1 MHESTITDLKTAIS
15 RLETEKQRI
24 DEQLRALETT
34 LRYFENRERDD
45 GPTQAFSAHQ
55 SSARVQVENPEHA
68 QHRVPE
74 GSLRDAMAEILAAE
88 GPLHRREIYER
99 LVRLGVPIGGQDP
112 INNLSAHLSLDSR
125 FENVGVGVWQL
136 TEPQAEADAGG
147 GDEEGDDVP
156 W

>member
-24 DEQLRALETT
+24 DEQLRALETA

-45 GPTQAFSAHQ
+45 GPTQAFPANQ
-55 SSARVQVENPEHA
+55 SSAHVQVESSE
-68 QHRVPE
+68 QTRQRVPQ

-99 LVRLGVPIGGQDP
+99 LVRLGVQIGGQNP
-112 INNLSAHLSLDSR
+112 ISNVSAHLSLDPR
-125 FENVGVGVWQL
+125 FENVGAGVWQL
-136 TEPQAEADAGG
+136 TEPRTKEAAGG
-147 GDEEGDDVP
+147 DEEEGDDVP